1 VVKRHR
7 WWMIFVLLFAVPGFA
22 GSPDIMLKDF
32 NGSDSNVSEHIGK
45 GKWVVVVAWAHDCH
59 VCNQEI
65 HHMVFFHNE
74 HKDKD
79 AIVLGVS
86 VDGIAKKDKA
96 RQFVERHGLGFPN
109 LIAEPEQA
117 VMMKFGAGSFVGTP
131 TYYIFSPGGTLLAQN
146 VGPVTQEDI
155 EAFMQS
161 DAAKSAL
168 AAERG

>member
-1 VVKRHR
+1 
-7 WWMIFVLLFAVPGFA
+7 
-22 GSPDIMLKDF
+22 
-32 NGSDSNVSEHIGK
+32 
-45 GKWVVVVAWAHDCH
+45 
-59 VCNQEI
+59 
-65 HHMVFFHNE
+65 MVFFHDE
-74 HKDKD
+74 HKAKD

-96 RQFVERHGLGFPN
+96 RQFVERHGLGFTN

-117 VMMKFGAGSFVGTP
+117 VMMKFGAGRFVGTP